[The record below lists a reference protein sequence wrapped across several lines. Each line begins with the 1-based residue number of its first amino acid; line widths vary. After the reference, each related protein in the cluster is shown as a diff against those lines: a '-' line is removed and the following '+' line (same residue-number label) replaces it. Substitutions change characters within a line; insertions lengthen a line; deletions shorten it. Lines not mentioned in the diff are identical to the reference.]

1 MFTRQ
6 HYKAVAEIIKKHS
19 SEDNF
24 SIKVIDVDVLTYH
37 LADYFAKDNER
48 FDREKF
54 LEACGCLY
62 CCSCHIVV

>member
-6 HYKAVAEIIKKHS
+6 HYKAIAAIIKGVAQMHEPVIEAEQPIKYGVTVTKRS
-19 SEDNF
+19 ISE
-24 SIKVIDVDVLTYH
+24 K

-54 LEACGCLY
+54 LEACGL
-62 CCSCHIVV
+62 